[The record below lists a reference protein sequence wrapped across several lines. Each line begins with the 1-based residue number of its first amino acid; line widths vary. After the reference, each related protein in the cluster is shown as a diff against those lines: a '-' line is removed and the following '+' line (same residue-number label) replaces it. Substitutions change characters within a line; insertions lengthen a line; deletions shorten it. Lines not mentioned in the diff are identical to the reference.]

1 MKQDVQGFL
10 ALLTE
15 AIKRYRI
22 FGALVGTYMRP
33 DAIAIRKWRSC
44 MHRNVYSFV
53 YCTLQSLK
61 KRAEVQNKTNCRQTI
76 VQPFFRSLLSYKW
89 EELHEKLRHIRWKQR
104 IGRRFCEMKIITVNQ
119 TSAITS
125 IQKLLPNLKRG
136 ENAKIILIGSTAGLD
151 NAGNSQVSYVS
162 SKFGIRGV
170 GSAIREHVRKYGI
183 GVTVINPGEIAE
195 TPFEQGSE
203 KAISEF
209 QGKRIPAHDIVHLA
223 KCVISLSKVACVKEI
238 NVPAMEDMNA

>member
-1 MKQDVQGFL
+1 
-10 ALLTE
+10 
-15 AIKRYRI
+15 
-22 FGALVGTYMRP
+22 
-33 DAIAIRKWRSC
+33 
-44 MHRNVYSFV
+44 
-53 YCTLQSLK
+53 
-61 KRAEVQNKTNCRQTI
+61 
-76 VQPFFRSLLSYKW
+76 
-89 EELHEKLRHIRWKQR
+89 
-104 IGRRFCEMKIITVNQ
+104 MKIITVNQ

-195 TPFEQGSE
+195 THLNKGQKKRFPNFKVSE
-203 KAISEF
+203 SLLTISF
-209 QGKRIPAHDIVHLA
+209 IWR
-223 KCVISLSKVACVKEI
+223 
-238 NVPAMEDMNA
+238 NA

>member
-1 MKQDVQGFL
+1 MKNFVIYGGSKGLGDAFVKGLPEQGDNVWIVSRSRPESLSIQDGVRRQWIEADLSERTASETVANAVNGEVVDVLIYNAGIWESRGF
-10 ALLTE
+10 TE
-15 AIKRYRI
+15 NYD
-22 FGALVGTYMRP
+22 FENDDV
-33 DAIAIRKWRSC
+33 
-44 MHRNVYSFV
+44 
-53 YCTLQSLK
+53 
-61 KRAEVQNKTNCRQTI
+61 
-76 VQPFFRSLLSYKW
+76 
-89 EELHEKLRHIRWKQR
+89 EEI
-104 IGRRFCEMKIITVNQ
+104 MKIITVNQ

-209 QGKRIPAHDIVHLA
+209 HGKRIPAHDIVHLA
-223 KCVISLSKVACVKEI
+223 KCVIGLSKVACVKEI
-238 NVPAMEDMNA
+238 NVPAMEDINA